1 MSLIKNGAFAE
12 NVFASLADGQE
23 APLGTPVIVSL
34 KRWQAEREALVGRN
48 VALGVKL
55 GADQSPDAL
64 GDDVHRLALI
74 VLEFPKFRDG
84 RGYSWARLLRQRL
97 GFKGEIRATGEVLR
111 DQWLFMCRCGI
122 DAFEVKPGTRIE
134 DFRAALDEQTVFYQ
148 PASDAVT
155 NVLALRRDRR
165 SPSARRRAF
174 ADAAQ

>member
-1 MSLIKNGAFAE
+1 MPLIKGQAFAE
-12 NVFASLADGQE
+12 NVFATLADDE
-23 APLGTPVIVSL
+23 SVPLGKPIIVSL
-34 KRWQAEREALVGRN
+34 KRWQAERETLIGRN

-55 GADQSPDAL
+55 SADQAPDAL

-97 GFKGEIRATGEVLR
+97 GFRGEIRAAGEVLR
-111 DQWLFMCRCGI
+111 DQWLFMRRCGI

-148 PASDAVT
+148 PASDQVN
-155 NVLALRRDRR
+155 NVLALRHSRAV
-165 SPSARRRAF
+165 PSARRHAF
-174 ADAAQ
+174 ADAAE

>member
-1 MSLIKNGAFAE
+1 MPLIKNGAFAE
-12 NVFASLADGQE
+12 NIFMALADDQE
-23 APLGTPVIVSL
+23 PPLGAPVVVSL
-34 KRWQAEREALVGRN
+34 KRWQIEGEALIGRN

-97 GFKGEIRATGEVLR
+97 GFKGEIRAAGEVLR
-111 DQWLFMCRCGI
+111 DQWLFKSRCGI

-134 DFRAALDEQTVFYQ
+134 DFRTALAEQTVFYQ
-148 PASDAVT
+148 PASDAVS
-155 NVLALRRDRR
+155 NVLDLRRNL
-165 SPSARRRAF
+165 SGQSARRHAF
-174 ADAAQ
+174 ADAAE